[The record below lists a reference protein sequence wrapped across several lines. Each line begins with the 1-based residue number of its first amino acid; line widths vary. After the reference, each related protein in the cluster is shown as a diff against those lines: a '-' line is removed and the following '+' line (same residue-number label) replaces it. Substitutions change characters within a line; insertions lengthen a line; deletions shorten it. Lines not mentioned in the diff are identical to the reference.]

1 MTSNIEP
8 YLSYDEKAFSKDVI
22 ARWGDINDYLIDDEN
37 LLHLQMAHLGRTIAE
52 SFEKSDG
59 KVGEEIFQFL
69 ESVLARKDA
78 ISEIE
83 NAIAISF
90 LDYSE
95 LEALGIVNQ
104 APSTILQIAKEQ
116 KERWNNAT

>member
-8 YLSYDEKAFSKDVI
+8 FPNYDEKAFSRDVI
-22 ARWGDINDYLIDDEN
+22 TKWGGDNDCLVDDEN
-37 LLHLQMAHLGRTIAE
+37 LLHVQMAHLGRTIAE
-52 SFEKSDG
+52 SFEKGDG
-59 KVGEEIFQFL
+59 KVGREIFEFL
-69 ESVLARKDA
+69 DSLLTRKDV

-95 LEALGIVNQ
+95 FEELGILDQV
-104 APSTILQIAKEQ
+104 PSSILQIAREQ
-116 KERWNNAT
+116 QERWNKK